1 MNDNQKPE
9 SRKQLIKARAKLLAI
24 GSKGSDQVS
33 SYYIPNS
40 EPEVPDR
47 SHGKVYNNNNN
58 NLFDS
63 SYGIVYSEIKSILS
77 KSESDREYPC
87 RTIYSRSSTLIK

>member
-9 SRKQLIKARAKLLAI
+9 SRKQLIQARVKLLAI

-47 SHGKVYNNNNN
+47 SHGKVYNNNN
-58 NLFDS
+58 LFDS
-63 SYGIVYSEIKSILS
+63 SPGIVYSEIKSILS
-77 KSESDREYPC
+77 KSESDREYSC
-87 RTIYSRSSTLIK
+87 RTIYSRNSILK